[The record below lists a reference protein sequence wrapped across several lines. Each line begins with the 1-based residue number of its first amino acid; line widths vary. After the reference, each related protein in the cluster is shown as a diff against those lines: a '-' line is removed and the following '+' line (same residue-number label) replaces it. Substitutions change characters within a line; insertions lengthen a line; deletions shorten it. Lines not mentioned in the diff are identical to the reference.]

1 MIVSRE
7 TLYAALFAQWQTAI
21 GSAVKTSSRHW
32 LPPDQVAPPD
42 RPALFQVQ
50 TGEIAATT
58 QKIAGLPLKWD
69 ARVDLVLYTSGS
81 TDPGVVPSTELNAL
95 LDAIEAALPNISRG
109 IAQTLGGKAYTVRIE
124 GKVEIIE
131 NVMGA
136 MAMAVIPVVLVQG
149 S

>member
-1 MIVSRE
+1 MIVPRE
-7 TLYAALFAQWQTAI
+7 TLYAALFTQWQTAL

-50 TGEIAATT
+50 TGEVSTTT
-58 QKIAGLPLKWD
+58 QKIAGLPVKWD
-69 ARVDLVLYTSGS
+69 AKVDLVLYTTGS

-95 LDAIEAALPNISRG
+95 LDAVENALPNVSRG
-109 IAQTLGGKAYTVRIE
+109 IAQTLGGKVYTARID
-124 GKVEIIE
+124 GKVEIVE
-131 NVMGA
+131 NVAGA
-136 MAMAVIPVVLVQG
+136 MAMAVIPVILVQG